1 MIRVDGYAPLRSYAA
16 IGDGRTVALVAEDGS
31 IDWLALPGLDSPS
44 VFGALLDAERGGC
57 FTLSPAAAYETARRY
72 LPDTNVLE
80 TTFTTAAGVVRVLD
94 AMSLS
99 GGGLDPLRELQ
110 RRVEGVAGRVTMTWR
125 VRPRFG
131 YGQRRTVVGWRGGSR
146 SPSAGADA
154 LAVCGFDAGTV
165 ELDAGTIGGSFET
178 LPGSRR

>member
-1 MIRVDGYAPLRSYAA
+1 MTRVDGYAPLRSYAV

-44 VFGALLDAERGGC
+44 VFGALLDAERGGS
-57 FTLSPAAAYETARRY
+57 FTLSPAAAYEAARRY
-72 LPDTNVLE
+72 LPDTNILE

-110 RRVEGVAGRVTMTWR
+110 RRVEGVAGRVTMNWR
-125 VRPRFG
+125 VRPRFS
-131 YGQRRTVVGWRGGSR
+131 YAQRRTEVGWRGGI
-146 SPSAGADA
+146 PVAIAGSDA
-154 LAVCGFDAGTV
+154 LAVCGFDV
-165 ELDAGTIGGSFET
+165 
-178 LPGSRR
+178 